1 MNFDKETAFDLIRS
15 NIASHG
21 RHVYVVAGDGPLP
34 RFAYTIGVRDR
45 IGVELVLAG
54 ASIFQANE
62 VTHIINHIASKLQ
75 IDEAQRDK
83 NYDLGSLGR
92 FSLRP
97 TDPSWTSGLMLGALD
112 YYKVISLQVL
122 QIVPDDLH
130 MTIDTP
136 DLARHWNASEQP
148 VWQWLYTPWTL
159 DVPPTSKA
167 ITNMSALK
175 GKRITEAA
183 RWETNQWELFSG
195 AGSDVATGEARVV
208 PLGTLL
214 AVDATLM
221 VVTHLDIGRAIWRDS
236 ERDDWRAWN

>member
-1 MNFDKETAFDLIRS
+1 MTFDKETAFDLIRS

-21 RHVYVVAGDGPLP
+21 HHVYVVAGDGPLP

-62 VTHIINHIASKLQ
+62 VTRIINHVACKLQ
-75 IDEAQRDK
+75 IDEAQWDRC
-83 NYDLGSLGR
+83 YDLGSLGL

-112 YYKVISLQVL
+112 YYRETSLRAL

-130 MTIDTP
+130 LTIDTP
-136 DLARHWNASEQP
+136 DLGRYWSASEQP
-148 VWQWLYTPWTL
+148 VWQWLYAPWNL

-167 ITNMSALK
+167 ITNINALR
-175 GKRITEAA
+175 GKRVTEAA
-183 RWETNQWELFSG
+183 RWEVDQWELFSG
-195 AGSDVATGEARVV
+195 AGPDIPPDEGRVM

-214 AVDATLM
+214 AVDETLM
-221 VVTHLDIGRAIWRDS
+221 VVTRLDVGRAIWRDS
-236 ERDDWRAWN
+236 ERGEWHAWN